1 MTPLLRLSFLCL
13 FLTGAALAE
22 TPIKNINL
30 TGTVKIGGT
39 TLLPTVTE
47 LNFVDG
53 VTSAVQTQM
62 DLRAPL
68 ISPSFTTPS
77 LGVATAT
84 SINKLTITTP
94 ATGST
99 LTVADGKTLTASN
112 TLTLAGTDSST
123 LNIGT
128 GGTLGTSAYITLG
141 ANVGTFLT
149 TPSSANLLAATTDET
164 GTGSLV
170 FANTPTLVTPVIGAA
185 TGTSLSLTGS
195 GTFGRITISA
205 NEIYDGTAN
214 GTDGIYMN
222 FKGYLGGTTQFRD
235 FYVHDGKT
243 AEVAKFTGSTK
254 TLSVVNV
261 IQSAELRTDKGA
273 ASGYN
278 VLAQSGG
285 AGVGYIEWRKGDTTR
300 LGYMGNGATD
310 IDLNLENSAAFA
322 VSGGNMTVSGSVT
335 SAGLTS
341 TAANTFSG
349 GETTISTNGA
359 ASVPP
364 LKLSG
369 TWYAAGTATTNKPQ
383 ILAEPTGTTSTGW
396 SVSGTGIGANAASG
410 FVGNLI
416 DLQLAGVSKFR
427 VTSTGNVYGAT
438 INSDVNTDLVTAYSV
453 VATGGLTVGGG
464 TGIAKILSSVKS
476 AFDCPSIAAGGE
488 QTTTMTITGA
498 TTSSTVTVTPSA
510 ALPAGLPLPYARC
523 TAADSITIYAPNP
536 SAGALDP
543 ASMDYRVTVINF

>member
-1 MTPLLRLSFLCL
+1 MTTGSWNVALGATAMRNAG
-13 FLTGAALAE
+13 TGANYNVAVGREALNVVTGAN
-22 TPIKNINL
+22 NIGVGYNA
-30 TGTVKIGGT
+30 G
-39 TLLPTVTE
+39 
-47 LNFVDG
+47 FA
-53 VTSAVQTQM
+53 VTSGAYNTLIGNAADVVAGSQTY
-62 DLRAPL
+62 
-68 ISPSFTTPS
+68 S
-77 LGVATAT
+77 TAIGAGALV
-84 SINKLTITTP
+84 S
-94 ATGST
+94 
-99 LTVADGKTLTASN
+99 ASN
-112 TLTLAGTDSST
+112 TIQLGRAAGTDAV
-123 LNIGT
+123 LIPG
-128 GGTLGTSAYITLG
+128 SAT
-141 ANVGTFLT
+141 
-149 TPSSANLLAATTDET
+149 
-164 GTGSLV
+164 
-170 FANTPTLVTPVIGAA
+170 VT
-185 TGTSLSLTGS
+185 
-195 GTFGRITISA
+195 
-205 NEIYDGTAN
+205 
-214 GTDGIYMN
+214 
-222 FKGYLGGTTQFRD
+222 
-235 FYVHDGKT
+235 
-243 AEVAKFTGSTK
+243 
-254 TLSVVNV
+254 
-261 IQSAELRTDKGA
+261 
-273 ASGYN
+273 
-278 VLAQSGG
+278 
-285 AGVGYIEWRKGDTTR
+285 
-300 LGYMGNGATD
+300 
-310 IDLNLENSAAFA
+310 
-322 VSGGNMTVSGSVT
+322 GSVT

-349 GETTISTNGA
+349 GATTISTNGA